1 MKTHY
6 SSIIASVAA
15 AMAVITPA
23 YAAAPAAGSGLVSLA
38 PLVLIMV
45 IFYFLLIRPQQ
56 KKLKQH
62 RTLIESLK
70 KGDQII
76 TGGGLYG
83 KITDVK
89 EDVLKVE
96 IADGIRIKVQRSTI
110 TGLAE

>member
-1 MKTHY
+1 MKKHY
-6 SSIIASVAA
+6 SSIIAAVAA

-23 YAAAPAAGSGLVSLA
+23 DAAVSASGSGLASLA

-62 RTLIESLK
+62 SKLIDSLR

-89 EDVLKVE
+89 EDFLKVE
-96 IADGIRIKVQRSTI
+96 IADGVCIKVQRSTI